1 MFRIVVLAIL
11 AVLLIA
17 GPLRRGMLAAW
28 RFTFPAAAGL
38 IGGFILAAFLVRFGL
53 PGWTM
58 LFLPCVFA
66 MGIGSAGKQW
76 LDENF
81 GPPKGQS

>member
-1 MFRIVVLAIL
+1 MFWLIAI
-11 AVLLIA
+11 VLLVLVIA
-17 GPLRRGMLAAW
+17 PLRNAFFAAW
-28 RFTFPAAAGL
+28 RFTIPAAAGL
-38 IGGFILAAFLVRFGL
+38 IAGVALAAFLVRFGL

-58 LFLPCVFA
+58 LFMPCVFA

-81 GPPKGQS
+81 GPPKGPN